1 MKGRIRIFLDNRNVL
16 FYLSSPVL
24 KLEVIYRSGFWLK
37 PQVDIDKTRH
47 DESTSAV
54 GGETVDDILGKTNPG
69 RLRTEM

>member
-16 FYLSSPVL
+16 FYFSSPVL

-47 DESTSAV
+47 DEWTS
-54 GGETVDDILGKTNPG
+54 G
-69 RLRTEM
+69 R